1 MEIVSADTR
10 RTTTTPNA
18 TMTTLASPTQGGAT
32 HPVWLVAMNPHAE
45 GPLHAF
51 EAEVVWS
58 LTEGRG
64 SLRTGGREQALE
76 TGDTVVLAPDEPRQ
90 FVAGAEGFTAVVTTV
105 APGRVT
111 RCDGGD
117 SLVPEW
123 VA

>member
-1 MEIVSADTR
+1 MQLVSAGTR
-10 RTTTTPNA
+10 RTTTTPSG

-32 HPVWLVAMNPHAE
+32 HPLWLVAMRPGAE

-58 LTEGRG
+58 LTEGGG
-64 SLRTGGREQALE
+64 SVWVGGREERLTA
-76 TGDTVVLAPDEPRQ
+76 GDTVVLAPGELRQ
-90 FVAGAEGFTAVVTTV
+90 FVAGAEGFRAVVTTV

-111 RCDGGD
+111 RGDGSD
-117 SLVPEW
+117 PLVPEW